1 MITNKLLPSVKD
13 AVNRL
18 PYGRFSIPQLDLAW
32 YSSLTGAKARG
43 FGKQFFDSAKRGFL
57 DTTIFRVIPVDG
69 TKNPQMYEKRQIAL
83 PPPAPAYPL
92 ETLLKDATVE
102 QAMARVFEI
111 NFERLAKHYSMPVVS
126 AASTQSAVLDD
137 LTALERCEIQ

>member
-18 PYGRFSIPQLDLAW
+18 PYGRFSIPQLNLTW
-32 YSSLTGAKARG
+32 YSGMTGAQARG
-43 FGKQFFDSAKRGFL
+43 FGKQFFDSAKRSFL

-83 PPPAPAYPL
+83 PDPAPAYPL
-92 ETLLKDATVE
+92 ETLLKNATVE
-102 QAMARVFEI
+102 QASARIFEI
-111 NFERLAKHYSMPVVS
+111 NFERLAKHYSMPFIPTES
-126 AASTQSAVLDD
+126 A
-137 LTALERCEIQ
+137 